1 MYNQFDTHAFVKMF
15 VNAKTDE
22 ERGEILANTISQTRQ
37 ENVII
42 VEKPFR
48 KSISDLASKHDVS
61 DVKKENSDIKS
72 EIYDTRRDINDI
84 KKEIK
89 TIHLKISEVELKIS
103 EVELKIAQL
112 EIRMTNKFYIAF
124 GCFAVFL
131 TTVIL
136 GVLPFVLKAS

>member
-1 MYNQFDTHAFVKMF
+1 MQMYNQFDTHAFVKMF

-42 VEKPFR
+42 VEKQLR
-48 KSISDLASKHDVS
+48 KTTSQLEAKQNIDTIEARKEMSSIQKDIIELR
-61 DVKKENSDIKS
+61 KEV
-72 EIYDTRRDINDI
+72 
-84 KKEIK
+84 KEI
-89 TIHLKISEVELKIS
+89 
-103 EVELKIAQL
+103 ELKIAQL

>member
-1 MYNQFDTHAFVKMF
+1 MQIYNQFDTHAFVKMF

-22 ERGEILANTISQTRQ
+22 ERGEILAKTISENRQ
-37 ENVII
+37 ESII
-42 VEKPFR
+42 AVENQFR

-61 DVKKENSDIKS
+61 DVKKENS
-72 EIYDTRRDINDI
+72 DINDI

-103 EVELKIAQL
+103 EIELKIAQL

>member
-1 MYNQFDTHAFVKMF
+1 M
-15 VNAKTDE
+15 AKTDE
-22 ERGEILANTISQTRQ
+22 ERGEILAKTISENRQ
-37 ENVII
+37 ESII
-42 VEKPFR
+42 AVENQFR

-61 DVKKENSDIKS
+61 DVKKE
-72 EIYDTRRDINDI
+72 
-84 KKEIK
+84 IK
-89 TIHLKISEVELKIS
+89 TIHLKIS